1 MNTKKMLPLIITAL
15 FTAPAVWA
23 ADNAESLNI
32 NMDKQTAGKA
42 VAQDYVNSGADTV
55 RTDEAL
61 IEYGR
66 FKMTGVARVRVDGGD
81 TASSYAGQA
90 DQPSDT
96 VSHFN
101 IEVFPSL
108 RVYKDWRVTSQLES
122 QINLEDFSR
131 NGERGVNM
139 TKLWAGGTV
148 YDKVKAR
155 VGKFGAFSSYGR
167 VLDNEITGAELFFDY
182 KYPTKVSA
190 GRVTKHFNDNPWGV
204 EAHKS
209 GIYAVQSVLPLAND
223 RAHIGGTY
231 VFVNNVNNQGNRDH
245 ASFGEIGFDFKPID
259 DVTVMAAYSR
269 SNLDVKDSAGDDV
282 QKHGV
287 FAEVKYKNADWN
299 VRNSYDV
306 YVNYRNVGAMS
317 GISSV
322 NDYSKNVKGFQVG
335 ADYVLLKNL
344 KLGAFYLAGKQVNP
358 TVGTEKQDVNVWR
371 AQVEYKF

>member
-1 MNTKKMLPLIITAL
+1 MNAKQTLPFLVAAL
-15 FTAPAVWA
+15 FAAPTAWAVDTA
-23 ADNAESLNI
+23 AAATANE
-32 NMDKQTAGKA
+32 TAGSA
-42 VAQDYVNSGADTV
+42 VAQDYVNSGANAV
-55 RTDEAL
+55 RSDKAL

-90 DQPSDT
+90 NQPSDT
-96 VSHFN
+96 ASHFN
-101 IEVFPSL
+101 IEVFPSIRL
-108 RVYKDWRVTSQLES
+108 YDDWRVTTQLES
-122 QINLEDFSR
+122 QVNLEDFSR

-139 TKLWAGGTV
+139 TKLWAEGTV

-155 VGKFGAFSSYGR
+155 VGKFGTFSSYGR
-167 VLDNEITGAELFFDY
+167 VLDNEVTGAELFFDY
-182 KYPTKVSA
+182 KYPTKVTA

-209 GIYAVQSVLPLAND
+209 GFYSVQSVLPLYND

-231 VFVNNVNNQGNRDH
+231 VFINNVNNNGNNDH
-245 ASFGEIGFDFKPID
+245 ANFGEIGFDFKPVD
-259 DVTVMAAYSR
+259 DVTLMAAYSR
-269 SNLDVKDSAGDDV
+269 SNLDTKDSAGNDV
-282 QKHGV
+282 QKYGL
-287 FAEVKYKNADWN
+287 FTEVKYKNADWN

-306 YVNYRNVGAMS
+306 YLNYRNVGAMS
-317 GISSV
+317 SVNSV

-344 KLGAFYLAGKQVNP
+344 KMGAFYLHGKQVNP
-358 TVGTEKQDVNVWR
+358 TVGNDKQDVNVWR

>member
-1 MNTKKMLPLIITAL
+1 MNAKQTLPFLVAAL
-15 FTAPAVWA
+15 FAAPAAWA
-23 ADNAESLNI
+23 VDTAAAATANE
-32 NMDKQTAGKA
+32 TAGSA
-42 VAQDYVNSGADTV
+42 VAQDYVNSGADAV
-55 RTDEAL
+55 RSDKAL

-90 DQPSDT
+90 NQPSDT
-96 VSHFN
+96 ASHFN
-101 IEVFPSL
+101 IEVFPSIRL
-108 RVYKDWRVTSQLES
+108 YDDWRVTTQLES
-122 QINLEDFSR
+122 QVNLEDFSR

-139 TKLWAGGTV
+139 TKLWAEGTV

-155 VGKFGAFSSYGR
+155 VGKFGTFSSYGR
-167 VLDNEITGAELFFDY
+167 VLDNEVTGAELFFDY
-182 KYPTKVSA
+182 KYPTKVTA

-209 GIYAVQSVLPLAND
+209 GFYAVQSVLPLYND

-231 VFVNNVNNQGNRDH
+231 AFVNNVNNNGNRDH
-245 ASFGEIGFDFKPID
+245 ANFGEIGFDFKPVD
-259 DVTVMAAYSR
+259 DVTLMAAYSR
-269 SNLDVKDSAGDDV
+269 SNLDAKDSAGNDV
-282 QKHGV
+282 QKYGL
-287 FAEVKYKNADWN
+287 FTEVKYKNADWN

-306 YVNYRNVGAMS
+306 YLNYRNVGAMS

-322 NDYSKNVKGFQVG
+322 NDYSKNVKGLQVG

-344 KLGAFYLAGKQVNP
+344 KMGAFYLHGKQVNP
-358 TVGTEKQDVNVWR
+358 TVGNDKQDVNVWR

>member
-1 MNTKKMLPLIITAL
+1 MNTKQTLPFLVAAL
-15 FTAPAVWA
+15 FAAPAAWA
-23 ADNAESLNI
+23 VD
-32 NMDKQTAGKA
+32 TAAAATANETTGSA
-42 VAQDYVNSGADTV
+42 VAQDYVNSGADAV
-55 RTDEAL
+55 RSDKAL

-66 FKMTGVARVRVDGGD
+66 FKMTGAARVRVDGGD

-90 DQPSDT
+90 NQPSDT
-96 VSHFN
+96 ASHFN
-101 IEVFPSL
+101 IEVFPSIRL
-108 RVYKDWRVTSQLES
+108 YDDWRVTTQLES
-122 QINLEDFSR
+122 QVNLEDFSR

-167 VLDNEITGAELFFDY
+167 VLDNEVTGAELFFDY
-182 KYPTKVSA
+182 KYPTKVTA

-209 GIYAVQSVLPLAND
+209 GFYSVQSVLPLYND

-231 VFVNNVNNQGNRDH
+231 AFVNNVNNNGNNDH
-245 ASFGEIGFDFKPID
+245 ANFGEIGFDFKPVD
-259 DVTVMAAYSR
+259 DVTLMAAYSR
-269 SNLDVKDSAGDDV
+269 SNLDAKDSAGNDV
-282 QKHGV
+282 QKYGL
-287 FAEVKYKNADWN
+287 FTEVKYKNADWN
-299 VRNSYDV
+299 VRNSYNV
-306 YVNYRNVGAMS
+306 YLNYRNVGAMS
-317 GISSV
+317 SVNSV

-344 KLGAFYLAGKQVNP
+344 KMGAFYLHGKQVNP
-358 TVGTEKQDVNVWR
+358 TVGNDKQDVNVWR

>member
-317 GISSV
+317 GVSSV

>member
-1 MNTKKMLPLIITAL
+1 MNAKQTLPFLVAAL
-15 FTAPAVWA
+15 FAAPAAWA
-23 ADNAESLNI
+23 VDTAAAATANE
-32 NMDKQTAGKA
+32 TAGSA
-42 VAQDYVNSGADTV
+42 VAQDYVNSGADAV
-55 RTDEAL
+55 RSDKAL

-90 DQPSDT
+90 NQPSDT
-96 VSHFN
+96 ASHFN
-101 IEVFPSL
+101 IEVFPSIRL
-108 RVYKDWRVTSQLES
+108 YDDWRVTTQLES
-122 QINLEDFSR
+122 QVNLEDFSR

-139 TKLWAGGTV
+139 TKLWAEGTV

-155 VGKFGAFSSYGR
+155 VGKFGTFSSYGR
-167 VLDNEITGAELFFDY
+167 VLDNEVTGAELFFDY
-182 KYPTKVSA
+182 KYPTKVTA

-209 GIYAVQSVLPLAND
+209 GFYSVQSVLPLYND

-231 VFVNNVNNQGNRDH
+231 VFINNVNNNGNNDH
-245 ASFGEIGFDFKPID
+245 ANFGEIGFDFKPVD
-259 DVTVMAAYSR
+259 DVTLMAAYSR
-269 SNLDVKDSAGDDV
+269 SNLDAKDSAGNDV
-282 QKHGV
+282 QKYGL
-287 FAEVKYKNADWN
+287 FTEVKYKNADWN

-306 YVNYRNVGAMS
+306 YLNYRNVGAMS
-317 GISSV
+317 SVNSV

-344 KLGAFYLAGKQVNP
+344 KMGAFYLHGKQVNP
-358 TVGTEKQDVNVWR
+358 TVGNDKQDVNVWR

>member
-1 MNTKKMLPLIITAL
+1 MNAKQTLPFLVAAL
-15 FTAPAVWA
+15 FAAPAAWA
-23 ADNAESLNI
+23 VDTAAAATANE
-32 NMDKQTAGKA
+32 TAGSA
-42 VAQDYVNSGADTV
+42 VAQDYVNSGANAV
-55 RTDEAL
+55 RSDKAL

-90 DQPSDT
+90 NQPSDT
-96 VSHFN
+96 ASHFN
-101 IEVFPSL
+101 IEVFPSIRL
-108 RVYKDWRVTSQLES
+108 YDDWRVTTQLES
-122 QINLEDFSR
+122 QVNLEDFSR

-139 TKLWAGGTV
+139 TKLWAEGTV

-155 VGKFGAFSSYGR
+155 VGKFGTFSSYGR
-167 VLDNEITGAELFFDY
+167 VLDNEVTGAELFFDY
-182 KYPTKVSA
+182 KYPTKVTA

-209 GIYAVQSVLPLAND
+209 GFYSVQSVLPLYND

-231 VFVNNVNNQGNRDH
+231 VFINNVNNNGNNDH
-245 ASFGEIGFDFKPID
+245 ANFGEIGFDFKPVD
-259 DVTVMAAYSR
+259 DVTLMAAYSR
-269 SNLDVKDSAGDDV
+269 SNLDTKDSAGNDV
-282 QKHGV
+282 QKYGL
-287 FAEVKYKNADWN
+287 FTEVKYKNADWN

-306 YVNYRNVGAMS
+306 YLNYRNVGAMS
-317 GISSV
+317 SVNSV

-344 KLGAFYLAGKQVNP
+344 KMGAFYLHGKQVNP
-358 TVGTEKQDVNVWR
+358 TVGNDKQDVNVWR

>member
-1 MNTKKMLPLIITAL
+1 MNAKQTLPFLVAAL
-15 FTAPAVWA
+15 FAAPAAWA
-23 ADNAESLNI
+23 VDTAAAATANE
-32 NMDKQTAGKA
+32 TAGSA
-42 VAQDYVNSGADTV
+42 VAQDYVNSGANAV
-55 RTDEAL
+55 RSDKAL

-90 DQPSDT
+90 NQPSDT
-96 VSHFN
+96 ASHFN
-101 IEVFPSL
+101 IEVFPSIRL
-108 RVYKDWRVTSQLES
+108 YDDWRVTTQLES
-122 QINLEDFSR
+122 QVNLEDFSR

-167 VLDNEITGAELFFDY
+167 VLDNEVTGAELFFDY
-182 KYPTKVSA
+182 KYPTKVTA

-209 GIYAVQSVLPLAND
+209 GFYSVQSVLPLYND

-231 VFVNNVNNQGNRDH
+231 VFINNVNNNGNNDH
-245 ASFGEIGFDFKPID
+245 ANFGEIGFDFKPVD
-259 DVTVMAAYSR
+259 DVTLMAAYSR
-269 SNLDVKDSAGDDV
+269 SNLDTKDSAGNDV
-282 QKHGV
+282 QKYGL
-287 FAEVKYKNADWN
+287 FTEVKYKNADWN

-306 YVNYRNVGAMS
+306 YLNYRNVGAMS
-317 GISSV
+317 SVNSV

-344 KLGAFYLAGKQVNP
+344 KMGAFYLHGKQVNP
-358 TVGTEKQDVNVWR
+358 TVGNDKQDVNVWR

>member
-1 MNTKKMLPLIITAL
+1 MNAKQTLPFLVAAL
-15 FTAPAVWA
+15 FAAPAAWA
-23 ADNAESLNI
+23 VDTAAAATANE
-32 NMDKQTAGKA
+32 TAGSA
-42 VAQDYVNSGADTV
+42 VAQDYVNSGANAV
-55 RTDEAL
+55 RSDKAL

-90 DQPSDT
+90 NQPSDT
-96 VSHFN
+96 ASHFN
-101 IEVFPSL
+101 IEVFPSIRL
-108 RVYKDWRVTSQLES
+108 YDDWRVTTQLES
-122 QINLEDFSR
+122 QVNLEDFSR

-139 TKLWAGGTV
+139 TKLWAEGTV

-155 VGKFGAFSSYGR
+155 VGKFGTFSSYGR
-167 VLDNEITGAELFFDY
+167 VLDNEVTGAELFFDY
-182 KYPTKVSA
+182 KYPTKVTA

-209 GIYAVQSVLPLAND
+209 GFYSVQSVLPLYND

-231 VFVNNVNNQGNRDH
+231 VFINNVNNNRNNDH
-245 ASFGEIGFDFKPID
+245 ANFGEIGFDFKPVD
-259 DVTVMAAYSR
+259 DVTLMAAYSR
-269 SNLDVKDSAGDDV
+269 SNLDTKDSAGNDV
-282 QKHGV
+282 QKYGL
-287 FAEVKYKNADWN
+287 FTEVKYKNADWN

-306 YVNYRNVGAMS
+306 YLNYRNVGAMS
-317 GISSV
+317 SVNSV

-344 KLGAFYLAGKQVNP
+344 KMGAFYLHGKQVNP
-358 TVGTEKQDVNVWR
+358 TVGNDKQDVNVWR

>member
-1 MNTKKMLPLIITAL
+1 MNAKQTLPFLVAAL
-15 FTAPAVWA
+15 FAAPAAWA
-23 ADNAESLNI
+23 VDTAAAATANE
-32 NMDKQTAGKA
+32 TAGSA
-42 VAQDYVNSGADTV
+42 VAQDYVNSGANAV
-55 RTDEAL
+55 RSDKAL

-90 DQPSDT
+90 NQPSDT
-96 VSHFN
+96 ASHFN
-101 IEVFPSL
+101 IEVFPSIRL
-108 RVYKDWRVTSQLES
+108 YDDWRVTTQLES
-122 QINLEDFSR
+122 QVNLEDFSR

-139 TKLWAGGTV
+139 TKLWAEGTV

-155 VGKFGAFSSYGR
+155 VGKFGTFSSYGR
-167 VLDNEITGAELFFDY
+167 VLDNEVTGAELFFDY
-182 KYPTKVSA
+182 KYPTKVTA

-209 GIYAVQSVLPLAND
+209 GFYSVQSVLPLYND

-231 VFVNNVNNQGNRDH
+231 VFINNVNNNGNNDH
-245 ASFGEIGFDFKPID
+245 ANFGEIGFDFKPVD
-259 DVTVMAAYSR
+259 DVTLMAAYSR
-269 SNLDVKDSAGDDV
+269 SNLDAKDSAGNDV
-282 QKHGV
+282 QKYGL
-287 FAEVKYKNADWN
+287 FTEVKYKNADWN

-306 YVNYRNVGAMS
+306 YLNYRNVGAMS
-317 GISSV
+317 SVNSV

-344 KLGAFYLAGKQVNP
+344 KMGAFYLHGKQVNP
-358 TVGTEKQDVNVWR
+358 TVGNDKQDVNVWR

>member
-1 MNTKKMLPLIITAL
+1 MNAKQTLPFLVAAL
-15 FTAPAVWA
+15 FAAPAAWA
-23 ADNAESLNI
+23 VD
-32 NMDKQTAGKA
+32 TAAAATANETTGSA
-42 VAQDYVNSGADTV
+42 VAQDYVNSGADAV
-55 RTDEAL
+55 RSDKAL

-90 DQPSDT
+90 NQPSDT
-96 VSHFN
+96 ASHFN
-101 IEVFPSL
+101 IEVFPSIRL
-108 RVYKDWRVTSQLES
+108 YDDWRVTTQLES
-122 QINLEDFSR
+122 QVNLEDFSR

-139 TKLWAGGTV
+139 TKLWAEGTV

-155 VGKFGAFSSYGR
+155 VGKFGTFSSYGR
-167 VLDNEITGAELFFDY
+167 VLDNEVTGAELFFDY
-182 KYPTKVSA
+182 KYPTKVTA

-209 GIYAVQSVLPLAND
+209 GFYSVQSVLPLYND

-231 VFVNNVNNQGNRDH
+231 VFINNVNNNGNNDH
-245 ASFGEIGFDFKPID
+245 ANFGEIGFDFKPVD
-259 DVTVMAAYSR
+259 DVTLMAAYSR
-269 SNLDVKDSAGDDV
+269 SNLDTKDSAGNDV
-282 QKHGV
+282 QKYGL
-287 FAEVKYKNADWN
+287 FTEVKYKNADWN

-306 YVNYRNVGAMS
+306 YLNYRNVGAMS
-317 GISSV
+317 SVNSV

-344 KLGAFYLAGKQVNP
+344 KMGAFYLHGKQVNP
-358 TVGTEKQDVNVWR
+358 TVGNDKQDVNVWR

>member
-1 MNTKKMLPLIITAL
+1 MNTKQTLPFLVAAL
-15 FTAPAVWA
+15 FAAPAAWA
-23 ADNAESLNI
+23 VD
-32 NMDKQTAGKA
+32 TAAAATANETTGSA
-42 VAQDYVNSGADTV
+42 VAQDYVNSGADAV
-55 RTDEAL
+55 RSDKAL

-90 DQPSDT
+90 NQPSDT
-96 VSHFN
+96 ASHFN
-101 IEVFPSL
+101 IEVFPSIRL
-108 RVYKDWRVTSQLES
+108 YDDWRVTTQLES
-122 QINLEDFSR
+122 QVNLEDFSR

-139 TKLWAGGTV
+139 TKLWAEGTV

-155 VGKFGAFSSYGR
+155 VGKFGTFSSYGR
-167 VLDNEITGAELFFDY
+167 VLDNEVTGAELFFDY
-182 KYPTKVSA
+182 KYPTKVTA

-209 GIYAVQSVLPLAND
+209 GFYSVQSVLPLYND

-231 VFVNNVNNQGNRDH
+231 VFINNVNNNGNNDH
-245 ASFGEIGFDFKPID
+245 ANFGEIGFDFKPVD
-259 DVTVMAAYSR
+259 DVTLMAAYSR
-269 SNLDVKDSAGDDV
+269 SNLDTKDSAGNDV
-282 QKHGV
+282 QKYGL
-287 FAEVKYKNADWN
+287 FTEVKYKNADWN

-306 YVNYRNVGAMS
+306 YLNYRNVGAMS
-317 GISSV
+317 SVNSV

-344 KLGAFYLAGKQVNP
+344 KMGAFYLHGKQVNP
-358 TVGTEKQDVNVWR
+358 TVGNDKQDVNVWR

>member
-1 MNTKKMLPLIITAL
+1 MNAKQTLPFLVAAL
-15 FTAPAVWA
+15 FAAPAVWA
-23 ADNAESLNI
+23 AD
-32 NMDKQTAGKA
+32 TAVAANPNETVGRA
-42 VAQDYVNSGADTV
+42 VAQNYVNSGADTV
-55 RTDEAL
+55 RSDKAL

-66 FKMTGVARVRVDGGD
+66 FKMTGAARVRVDGGD

-90 DQPSDT
+90 NQPSDT

-101 IEVFPSL
+101 IEVFPSIRL
-108 RVYKDWRVTSQLES
+108 YDDWRVTTQLES
-122 QINLEDFSR
+122 QVNLEDFSR

-167 VLDNEITGAELFFDY
+167 VLDNEVTGAELFFDY
-182 KYPTKVSA
+182 KYPTKVTA

-209 GIYAVQSVLPLAND
+209 GFYSVQSVLPLYND

-231 VFVNNVNNQGNRDH
+231 VFINNVNNNGNNDH
-245 ASFGEIGFDFKPID
+245 ANFGEIGFDFKPVD
-259 DVTVMAAYSR
+259 DVTLMAAYSR
-269 SNLDVKDSAGDDV
+269 SNLDTKDSAGNDV
-282 QKHGV
+282 QKYGL
-287 FAEVKYKNADWN
+287 FTEVKYKNADWN

-306 YVNYRNVGAMS
+306 YLNYRNVGAMS
-317 GISSV
+317 SVNSV

-344 KLGAFYLAGKQVNP
+344 KMGAFYLHGKQVNP
-358 TVGTEKQDVNVWR
+358 TVGNDKQDVNVWR

>member
-1 MNTKKMLPLIITAL
+1 MNTKRTLPLLIAFL
-15 FTAPAVWA
+15 FAAPVAWAVDGA
-23 ADNAESLNI
+23 SGTGINI
-32 NMDKQTAGKA
+32 DKQTAGKA

-55 RTDEAL
+55 RTDKAL
-61 IEYGR
+61 IEYGP
-66 FKMTGVARVRVDGGD
+66 FKMTGVARVRADGGD

-90 DQPSDT
+90 NQPSDT
-96 VSHFN
+96 QSHFN

-131 NGERGVNM
+131 NGDRGVNM

-190 GRVTKHFNDNPWGV
+190 GRVTKQFNDNPWGV

-209 GIYAVQSVLPLAND
+209 GIYAVQSVLPLDND
-223 RAHIGGTY
+223 RVHIGGTY
-231 VFVNNVNNQGNRDH
+231 VFVNNVNNQGKRDH

-282 QKHGV
+282 QKDGI
-287 FAEVKYKNADWN
+287 FTEVKYKNADWN

>member
-1 MNTKKMLPLIITAL
+1 MNTKQTLPFLVAAL
-15 FTAPAVWA
+15 FAAPAAWA
-23 ADNAESLNI
+23 VD
-32 NMDKQTAGKA
+32 TAAAATANETTGSA
-42 VAQDYVNSGADTV
+42 VAQDYVNSGANAV
-55 RTDEAL
+55 RSDKAL

-90 DQPSDT
+90 NQPSDT
-96 VSHFN
+96 ASHFN
-101 IEVFPSL
+101 IEVFPSIRL
-108 RVYKDWRVTSQLES
+108 YDDWRVTTQLES
-122 QINLEDFSR
+122 QVNLEDFSR

-139 TKLWAGGTV
+139 TKLWAEGTV

-155 VGKFGAFSSYGR
+155 VGKFGTFSSYGR
-167 VLDNEITGAELFFDY
+167 VLDNEVTGAELFFDY
-182 KYPTKVSA
+182 KYPTKVTA

-209 GIYAVQSVLPLAND
+209 GFYSVQSVLPLYND

-231 VFVNNVNNQGNRDH
+231 AFVNNVNNNGNNDH
-245 ASFGEIGFDFKPID
+245 ANFGEIGFDFKPVD
-259 DVTVMAAYSR
+259 DVTLMAAYSR
-269 SNLDVKDSAGDDV
+269 SNLDAKDSAGNDV
-282 QKHGV
+282 QKYGL
-287 FAEVKYKNADWN
+287 FTEVKYKNADWN

-306 YVNYRNVGAMS
+306 YLNYRNVGAMS
-317 GISSV
+317 SVNSV

-344 KLGAFYLAGKQVNP
+344 KMGAFYLHGKQVNP
-358 TVGTEKQDVNVWR
+358 TVGNDKQDVNVWR

>member
-1 MNTKKMLPLIITAL
+1 MNAKQTLPFLVAAL
-15 FTAPAVWA
+15 FAAPAAWA
-23 ADNAESLNI
+23 VDTAAAATANE
-32 NMDKQTAGKA
+32 TAGSA
-42 VAQDYVNSGADTV
+42 VAQDYVNSGANAV
-55 RTDEAL
+55 RSDKAL

-90 DQPSDT
+90 NQPSDT
-96 VSHFN
+96 ASHFN
-101 IEVFPSL
+101 IEVFPSIRL
-108 RVYKDWRVTSQLES
+108 YDDWRVTTQLES
-122 QINLEDFSR
+122 QVNLEDFSR

-139 TKLWAGGTV
+139 TKLWAEGTV

-155 VGKFGAFSSYGR
+155 VGKFGTFSSYGR
-167 VLDNEITGAELFFDY
+167 VLDNEVTGAELFFDY
-182 KYPTKVSA
+182 KYPTKVTA

-209 GIYAVQSVLPLAND
+209 GFYSVQSVLPLDND

-231 VFVNNVNNQGNRDH
+231 VFINNVNNNGNNDH
-245 ASFGEIGFDFKPID
+245 ANFGEIGFDFKPVD
-259 DVTVMAAYSR
+259 DVTLMAAYSR
-269 SNLDVKDSAGDDV
+269 SNLDAKDSAGNDV
-282 QKHGV
+282 QKYGL
-287 FAEVKYKNADWN
+287 FTEVKYKNADWN

-306 YVNYRNVGAMS
+306 YLNYRNVGAMS
-317 GISSV
+317 SVNSV

-344 KLGAFYLAGKQVNP
+344 KMGAFYLHGKQVNP
-358 TVGTEKQDVNVWR
+358 TVGNDKQDVNVWR